1 MITAQQLRRM
11 GFLAGLLLLGFAG
24 LGYRLVELHVVRH
37 DVLLPQSEANT
48 RREFL
53 FTPRRGE
60 IRDIRG
66 NPLAVSLPA
75 KTVCADPS
83 LIGPHAVEV
92 TRALAPVLELPE
104 ARLYEL
110 LNRSWRTN
118 AQGQW
123 LTNRFVILKRK
134 VPLETWEQ
142 VRRTMTN
149 LTFGLEGRTLSRTQ
163 AQFYHNL
170 RHKAIFPYP
179 VDDQLRIYPNHRLA
193 SHVLGYVGMHEVEV
207 NGQPVFDTVGVEGIE
222 RMFDRQLAGVR
233 GWRVTEKD
241 GKNRELVFLRQQ
253 DVEPA
258 DGLNVIL
265 TLDAQVQYIV
275 ETEIAAAARQHQP
288 DSITCLVVR
297 PRTGEILAMATLPD
311 FDPNAPGDYPPD
323 ARRNRMVTDMN
334 EPGSTFKVVVVAG
347 ALNEGL
353 VRLEDVIFCENGAFA
368 YGGRVLHDHHRYGNL
383 SVEAIITK
391 SSNIGAAKI
400 GMLLGEQRLYDYIR
414 AFGFGERTGV
424 SLPGEVSGMLYA
436 PKHWEKVKLA
446 QIPMGHGLAVT
457 RMQMAYAMCAIANR
471 GVLMRPLL
479 VDRLEDND
487 GRVVA
492 KYTPQ
497 PVRQVIKPEAAAQM
511 VRALKTVVTREG
523 TAYKARLEHYSCAGK
538 TGTAQKPEAGG
549 YSHEKYYSSFIGFF
563 PADDPEVCVS
573 VVMDYPKHGY
583 YGGEVCG
590 PVFQRIAERIGNYL
604 NLRPD
609 LESPAPGGT
618 PIAARP
624 AGRPLAAPVRN

>member
-1 MITAQQLRRM
+1 MITARQLRRM
-11 GFLAGLLLLGFAG
+11 GFIGGLLILGFAG
-24 LGYRLVELHVVRH
+24 LGYRLVELHVVQH
-37 DVLLPQSEANT
+37 EVLLPQSEANT
-48 RREFL
+48 RRSFL

-83 LIGPHAVEV
+83 LIGPHAEEV
-92 TRALAPVLELPE
+92 TRALAPILAMPE

-110 LNRSWRTN
+110 LSRRWRTN

-142 VRRTMTN
+142 IRHTMTN
-149 LTFGLEGRTLSRTQ
+149 LTFGVEGRKLTRAQ
-163 AQFYHNL
+163 AQFYYNL
-170 RHKAIFPYP
+170 RTKAIFPYP
-179 VDDQLRIYPNHRLA
+179 VEDQLRIYPNQRLA
-193 SHVLGYVGMHEVEV
+193 SHVLGYVGLRETEV
-207 NGQPVFDTVGVEGIE
+207 NGQPVFETVGMDGIE
-222 RMFDRQLAGVR
+222 RVFDRQLAGVR

-241 GKNRELVFLRQQ
+241 GKNRELVFLRQE

-258 DGLNVIL
+258 DGLNVVL

-334 EPGSTFKVVVVAG
+334 EPGSTFKIVVVAG
-347 ALNEGL
+347 ALNEGA

-368 YGGRVLHDHHRYGNL
+368 FGGRVLHDHHRYGNL
-383 SVEAIITK
+383 TVEGIITK
-391 SSNIGAAKI
+391 SSNIGAAKL
-400 GMLLGEQRLYDYIR
+400 GMKLGEERLYHYIR

-424 SLPGEVSGMLYA
+424 SLPGETPGLVYA
-436 PKHWEKVKLA
+436 PKNWEKVKIA

-457 RMQMAYAMCAIANR
+457 RMQMAYAMCAIANG

-479 VDRLEDND
+479 VDRLEDPD
-487 GRVVA
+487 GNVVV
-492 KYTPQ
+492 KYQPH
-497 PVRQVIKPEAAAQM
+497 PVRQVIRPEAAAQM

-523 TAYKARLEHYSCAGK
+523 TAYKARLEHYTCAGK
-538 TGTAQKPEAGG
+538 TGTAQKPENGG
-549 YSHEKYYSSFIGFF
+549 YSHDKYYSSFIGFF
-563 PADDPEVCVS
+563 PADQPEVCVS
-573 VVMDYPKHGY
+573 IVMDYPKHGY

-604 NLRPD
+604 NLKPD
-609 LESPAPGGT
+609 VEPAQQAEGRL
-618 PIAARP
+618 AARLP
-624 AGRPLAAPVRN
+624 GASAKRVERN

>member
-11 GFLAGLLLLGFAG
+11 GFLGGLLVLAFAG
-24 LGYRLVELHVVRH
+24 LGYRLVELHVVQH
-37 DVLLPQSEANT
+37 EVLLPKSEANT
-48 RREFL
+48 RREVL

-83 LIGPHAVEV
+83 LIGPHAAEV
-92 TRALAPVLELPE
+92 TRALAPVLALPE

-110 LNRSWRTN
+110 LSRRWRTN

-123 LTNRFVILKRK
+123 VTNRFVILKRK

-142 VRRTMTN
+142 VRQVMTN
-149 LTFGLEGRTLSRTQ
+149 LTFGVEGRPLTRAQ
-163 AQFYHNL
+163 AQFYHHL

-179 VDDQLRIYPNHRLA
+179 VEEQLRIYPNQRLA
-193 SHVLGYVGMHEVEV
+193 SHVLGYVGVPGTET
-207 NGQPVFDTVGVEGIE
+207 NGQSVFETVGMDGIE
-222 RMFDRQLAGVR
+222 RVFDRHLAGVR

-241 GKNRELVFLRQQ
+241 GRNRELVFLRQL

-258 DGLNVIL
+258 DGLNVVL

-275 ETEIAAAARQHQP
+275 ETEIATAARQHQP

-297 PRTGEILAMATLPD
+297 PRTGEILALAALPN
-311 FDPNAPGDYPPD
+311 FDPNAPGDFPPE

-383 SVEAIITK
+383 TVEGIVTK

-400 GMLLGEQRLYDYIR
+400 GMLLGDQRLYDYIR
-414 AFGFGERTGV
+414 AFGFGERTGI
-424 SLPGEVSGMLYA
+424 SLPGEVSGLVYA
-436 PKHWEKVKLA
+436 PKQWEKVKLA

-457 RMQMAYAMCAIANR
+457 RLQMAYAMCAIANR
-471 GVLMRPLL
+471 GLLMRPML
-479 VDRLEDND
+479 VDRLEDGD

-497 PVRQVIKPEAAAQM
+497 PVRQVIRPEAAAQM
-511 VRALKTVVTREG
+511 VKALKTVVTREG
-523 TAYKARLEHYSCAGK
+523 TAYKARLEHYTCAGK
-538 TGTAQKPEAGG
+538 TGTAQKPELGG
-549 YSHEKYYSSFIGFF
+549 YSHDKYYSSFIGFF
-563 PADDPEVCVS
+563 PADQPEVCVS

-604 NLRPD
+604 SLRPD
-609 LESPAPGGT
+609 IETPPVSGG
-618 PIAARP
+618 RL
-624 AGRPLAAPVRN
+624 AGPVERRPLAGPVRQ

>member
-1 MITAQQLRRM
+1 MITARQLRRM
-11 GFLAGLLLLGFAG
+11 GFIGGLLILGFAG
-24 LGYRLVELHVVRH
+24 LGYRLVELHVVQH
-37 DVLLPQSEANT
+37 EVLLPQSEANT
-48 RREFL
+48 RRSFL

-83 LIGPHAVEV
+83 LIGPHAEEV
-92 TRALAPVLELPE
+92 TRALAPILAMPE

-110 LNRSWRTN
+110 LSRRWRTN

-142 VRRTMTN
+142 IRYTMTN
-149 LTFGLEGRTLSRTQ
+149 LTFGVEGRKLTRTQ

-170 RHKAIFPYP
+170 RTKAIFPYP
-179 VDDQLRIYPNHRLA
+179 VEDQLRIYPNQRLA
-193 SHVLGYVGMHEVEV
+193 SHVLGYVGLRETEI
-207 NGQPVFDTVGVEGIE
+207 NGQPVFETVGMDGIE
-222 RMFDRQLAGVR
+222 RVFDRQLAGVR

-241 GKNRELVFLRQQ
+241 GKNRELVFLRQE

-258 DGLNVIL
+258 DGLNVVL

-334 EPGSTFKVVVVAG
+334 EPGSTFKIVVVAG
-347 ALNEGL
+347 ALNDGA

-368 YGGRVLHDHHRYGNL
+368 FAGRILHDHHRYGNL
-383 SVEAIITK
+383 TVESIITK
-391 SSNIGAAKI
+391 SSNIGAAKL
-400 GMLLGEQRLYDYIR
+400 GMKLGEERLYHYIR
-414 AFGFGERTGV
+414 AFGFGAPTGV
-424 SLPGEVSGMLYA
+424 SLPGETPGLVHP
-436 PKHWEKVKLA
+436 PKNWEKVKIA

-457 RMQMAYAMCAIANR
+457 RMQMAYAMCAIAN
-471 GVLMRPLL
+471 GGLLMRPLL
-479 VDRLEDND
+479 VDRLEDPEGN
-487 GRVVA
+487 VVA
-492 KYTPQ
+492 KYQPQ
-497 PVRQVIKPEAAAQM
+497 AMRQVIRPEAAAQM

-523 TAYKARLEHYSCAGK
+523 TAYKARLEHYTCAGK
-538 TGTAQKPEAGG
+538 TGTAQKPENGG
-549 YSHEKYYSSFIGFF
+549 YSHDKYYSSFIGFF
-563 PADDPEVCVS
+563 PADQPEVCVS
-573 VVMDYPKHGY
+573 IVMDYPKHGY

-604 NLRPD
+604 NLKPD
-609 LESPAPGGT
+609 VEPAAPAEGRL
-618 PIAARP
+618 AARLP
-624 AGRPLAAPVRN
+624 GATAGRVMRN